1 MKTSKI
7 TLNGREYPLCF
18 STWAIKQLCAKFGS
32 MQGMSEA
39 MKSGATDTAGTLDS
53 TMYILQVL
61 IDAGVRYV
69 AISDGTP
76 PVAAPSM
83 DELEVVCGMDD
94 LPRVQQAIADVI
106 RADSETTVNVVPEKN
121 TETATAN

>member
-18 STWAIKQLCAKFGS
+18 STWAIKQLCEKFGS
-32 MQGMSEA
+32 IQGMSDA
-39 MKSGATDTAGTLDS
+39 MKAGAADTAGTLDS

-106 RADSETTVNVVPEKN
+106 RADSETTVNIVPEKN

>member
-83 DELEVVCGMDD
+83 DELEVICGMDD
-94 LPRVQQAIADVI
+94 LSQVQRAIADVI
-106 RADSETTVNVVPEKN
+106 RSDSKTTVNVAPEKN

>member
-39 MKSGATDTAGTLDS
+39 MKAGGADTAGTLDS

-94 LPRVQQAIADVI
+94 LPQVQRAIADVI

-121 TETATAN
+121 AETATAN

>member
-39 MKSGATDTAGTLDS
+39 MKSGAADTAGTLDS

-61 IDAGVRYV
+61 IDAGVRYA

-106 RADSETTVNVVPEKN
+106 RADSETTVNVAPEKN

>member
-53 TMYILQVL
+53 TIYILQVL

-76 PVAAPSM
+76 PVAAPSV

-106 RADSETTVNVVPEKN
+106 RADSETTVNVAPEKN
-121 TETATAN
+121 AETATTN

>member
-39 MKSGATDTAGTLDS
+39 MKAGAADTAGTLDS

-61 IDAGVRYV
+61 IDAGVRYA

-76 PVAAPSM
+76 PVTAPSM

-94 LPRVQQAIADVI
+94 LPQVQRAIADVI
-106 RADSETTVNVVPEKN
+106 RADSETTVNVAPEKN
-121 TETATAN
+121 TEAATAN